1 MHISFVTVMRCCSK
15 STSCNEKTA
24 IFIATFF
31 FEKVTLTTVI
41 LAQKPLRNYGYYDYD
56 YFTIMKS

>member
-1 MHISFVTVMRCCSK
+1 MRCCSK